1 MFVFWDNYE
10 FLYIVGIGSKVGV
23 MVKWNYIFLSGVMN
37 FLIMVF
43 LVGVLCD
50 NYGDDDDVLFDFLCI
65 NDVCFN
71 LIFWFVYVCV
81 L

>member
-1 MFVFWDNYE
+1 MFLIKKLFVFWDNYE

-50 NYGDDDDVLFDFLCI
+50 NYGDDDVLFDFLCI

-71 LIFWFVYVCV
+71 LIF
-81 L
+81 